1 MMQTTLSCHYSIS
14 RKIVIAPIRPKGA
27 AANTRDLPPD
37 MVERA
42 KACKTPE
49 EMLELAKEAGYELSD
64 KEPNALSGGEFCWER
79 SGKCQAGK
87 RGVIRFR

>member
-1 MMQTTLSCHYSIS
+1 
-14 RKIVIAPIRPKGA
+14 
-27 AANTRDLPPD
+27 

-64 KEPNALSGGEFCWER
+64 KEPNALSGGEFCWKW
-79 SGKCQAGK
+79 SGKCPSRETWGNPFQV
-87 RGVIRFR
+87 RW